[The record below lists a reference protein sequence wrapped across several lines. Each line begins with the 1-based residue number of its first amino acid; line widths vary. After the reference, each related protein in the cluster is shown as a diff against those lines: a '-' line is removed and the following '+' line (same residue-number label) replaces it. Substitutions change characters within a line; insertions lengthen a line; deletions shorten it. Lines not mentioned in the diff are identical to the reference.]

1 METRSTILNELNSI
15 SPTVAQATNLMPYQV
30 PQGYFEGLA
39 EMILNRIKT
48 ESLNAVDELQTL
60 SPLLGGLS
68 KKMPF
73 EVPAGYFSELSG
85 NVADGVKAI
94 DFVKEELE
102 GVSPLLKDLRTKNVY
117 NVPQGYF
124 ESLADNI
131 LDKVKQRQPAKVV
144 SMGRKIMRYA
154 AAAVIAGAMA
164 IGGWFYFNNNTTTK
178 DQQIASVEKM
188 SDDAKVSDQEMADF
202 LQNESN
208 SLVVSTA
215 AISDDDGEMNE
226 TDVKDMLSDVSEDD
240 MQQFLN
246 TL

>member
-1 METRSTILNELNSI
+1 METRSTIINELNSI
-15 SPTVAQATNLMPYQV
+15 SPTVAQATNSIPYQV
-30 PQGYFEGLA
+30 PQGYFEELA

-48 ESLNAVDELQTL
+48 ESLNAEDELQTL
-60 SPLLGGLS
+60 SPLLGGLN

-73 EVPAGYFSELSG
+73 EVPAGYFSELPG

-117 NVPQGYF
+117 SVPQDYF
-124 ESLADNI
+124 ENLAGNI
-131 LDKVKQRQPAKVV
+131 LNKVKEHRPAKVV
-144 SMGRKIMRYA
+144 SMSRKIMRYA
-154 AAAVIAGAMA
+154 VAAVIAGAMA
-164 IGGWFYFNNNTTTK
+164 IGGWFYFGNNTTK
-178 DQQIASVEKM
+178 DQHLAAVEKM
-188 SDDAKVSDQEMADF
+188 SDDVKVSDQEMADF

-208 SLVVSTA
+208 PLVASTA
-215 AISDDDGEMNE
+215 AISEDDAEMNE
-226 TDVKDMLSDVSEDD
+226 TDVKDMLSEVSEDE